1 MLELNQ
7 YIKDNCPFLLKLTQM
22 TEVQEKEVCEKYG
35 VLPCKMQLDKMNNWR
50 NITKNRSVYHTLN
63 KWFEMDIQRGIF
75 KPGNRPNSE
84 PKQNTEKEEFLKK
97 HPIGSKIL
105 LHGKTFTVETKEFL
119 INENKGFFPIS
130 DFINKY
136 KGLL

>member
-63 KWFEMDIQRGIF
+63 KWFEMDIQAGKQAKQRAKAKHRKRRIFEKTPNRQQNSAPRQNIYRGNKRI
-75 KPGNRPNSE
+75 PNKR
-84 PKQNTEKEEFLKK
+84 KQR
-97 HPIGSKIL
+97 
-105 LHGKTFTVETKEFL
+105 V
-119 INENKGFFPIS
+119 FPN
-130 DFINKY
+130 F
-136 KGLL
+136 